1 MPRTRTRSGIDS
13 YRKIFEEYLEKQISF
28 LQWSRYKT
36 EFLETGLALNAKNL
50 KLFANFKKHCP
61 RHVLNKFVLNTMT
74 QFQLLHRSKTEWLG
88 KEVFE
93 TIRKLNPQIDE
104 WQMYRAFYRAGLGFK
119 SSRRYSKEQVFYVI
133 FYALLYGENSTNE
146 RKSDGR
152 L

>member
-1 MPRTRTRSGIDS
+1 MDS

-61 RHVLNKFVLNTMT
+61 RHALNKFVLSTMT
-74 QFQLLHRSKTEWLG
+74 QFQQKCRSKTEWLG

-93 TIRKLNPQIDE
+93 TIRKLNPQIEE
-104 WQMYRAFYRAGLGFK
+104 WQMYRAFYRVGLGFK

-133 FYALLYGENSTNE
+133 FYALLYGDNKRDE